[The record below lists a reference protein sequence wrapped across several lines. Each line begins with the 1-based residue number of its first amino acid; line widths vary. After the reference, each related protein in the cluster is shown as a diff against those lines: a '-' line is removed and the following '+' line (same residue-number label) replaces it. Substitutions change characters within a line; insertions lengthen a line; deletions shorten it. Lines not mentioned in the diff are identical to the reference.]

1 MMTILFVAS
10 ILCGSYF
17 LLSAIDNGSV
27 ETREVGS
34 YLHYEYNAS
43 MLSRL

>member
-10 ILCGSYF
+10 VLCGSYF
-17 LLSAIDNGSV
+17 LLSALDNGSAQS
-27 ETREVGS
+27 REVGS
-34 YLHYEYNAS
+34 YLRTEYNAS

>member
-1 MMTILFVAS
+1 MTILFVAS

-17 LLSAIDNGSV
+17 LLSALDNGCS
-27 ETREVGS
+27 ESREIGS
-34 YLHYEYNAS
+34 YLRYEYNAS

>member
-1 MMTILFVAS
+1 MMTILFVS
-10 ILCGSYF
+10 TILCGSYF
-17 LLSAIDNGSV
+17 LLSALENGRVQSG
-27 ETREVGS
+27 EVGS

>member
-10 ILCGSYF
+10 ILCGAYF
-17 LLSAIDNGSV
+17 LLSALDNGCTES
-27 ETREVGS
+27 REVGS

-43 MLSRL
+43 MLTRL

>member
-10 ILCGSYF
+10 ILCGAYF
-17 LLSAIDNGSV
+17 LLSALDNGAQS
-27 ETREVGS
+27 REVGS

-43 MLSRL
+43 MLTRL

>member
-1 MMTILFVAS
+1 MMTILFVAAV
-10 ILCGSYF
+10 LCGAYF
-17 LLSAIDNGSV
+17 LLSMLDGSRV
-27 ETREVGS
+27 ASNEVGS

>member
-1 MMTILFVAS
+1 MTTILFVSAV
-10 ILCGSYF
+10 LCGSYF
-17 LLSAIDNGSV
+17 LLSAIDNGRAQSG
-27 ETREVGS
+27 EVGS

>member
-1 MMTILFVAS
+1 MLTVLFVIAVLFGAS
-10 ILCGSYF
+10 S
-17 LLSAIDNGSV
+17 LLSLIDGRVTS
-27 ETREVGS
+27 REVGS

>member
-1 MMTILFVAS
+1 MLTVLFVIAVLLGAS
-10 ILCGSYF
+10 S
-17 LLSAIDNGSV
+17 LLSLLDGR
-27 ETREVGS
+27 ETSREVGS